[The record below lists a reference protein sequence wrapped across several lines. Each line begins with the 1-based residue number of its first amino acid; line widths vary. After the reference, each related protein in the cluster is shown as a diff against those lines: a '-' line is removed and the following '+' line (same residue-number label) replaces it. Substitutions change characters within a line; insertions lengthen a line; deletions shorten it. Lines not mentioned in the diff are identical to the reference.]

1 MTAFQ
6 ADIAA
11 TDRPSPPTNKPYR
24 CSRCG
29 HRSNWKSDVTKHI
42 RALHP
47 MSRIVVMDDEEA
59 TATLTEYEARVS
71 IEKATNKVDDDAKSP
86 EEKALYTVDK
96 QVDSSTK
103 ISRYGALC

>member
-1 MTAFQ
+1 
-6 ADIAA
+6 
-11 TDRPSPPTNKPYR
+11 
-24 CSRCG
+24 
-29 HRSNWKSDVTKHI
+29 
-42 RALHP
+42 